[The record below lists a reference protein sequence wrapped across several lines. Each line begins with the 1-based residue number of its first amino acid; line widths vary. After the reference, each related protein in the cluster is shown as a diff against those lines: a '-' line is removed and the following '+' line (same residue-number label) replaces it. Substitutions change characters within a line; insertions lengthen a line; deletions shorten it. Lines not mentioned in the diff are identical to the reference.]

1 MHCPILFPV
10 AFRSSTLAPCSTPAR
25 LALYFAEPKD
35 AYEAQLQRF
44 GLCYEAAMVYAH
56 HLSSS
61 SRKQLIVPLG
71 AMPLL
76 PQAYEAEQLGHTL
89 QQSKAAKAVSA
100 VLSQVG
106 DQVVCARCHI
116 MPNTMFEPT
125 QSDYVQAGR
134 RPPLRRMEERAS
146 VDGVL
151 NTTLRVMPGRLEGPI
166 SMNVRTYEGSIP
178 GVCLCWRVCRVKR
191 SLL

>member
-1 MHCPILFPV
+1 LFHNRPSRP
-10 AFRSSTLAPCSTPAR
+10 ALHLAT
-25 LALYFAEPKD
+25 PKD
-35 AYEAQLQRF
+35 AFEAQLQRF

-89 QQSKAAKAVSA
+89 QRSKVGQDGATVSA

-116 MPNTMFEPT
+116 MPNTTVEPT

-134 RPPLRRMEERAS
+134 RPPLRRMEERVS

-166 SMNVRTYEGSIP
+166 SMNLRTYEGSIP
-178 GVCLCWRVCRVKR
+178 GV
-191 SLL
+191 SLMF